1 MVDERVFSRAE
12 THSCHNITNCYT
24 QFTRDASEKL
34 FLDGVG
40 EVCSWPKMPVLGW
53 PLDGPWTKIDMNFKL
68 EIYFP

>member
-12 THSCHNITNCYT
+12 THSCHNTTNCYT

-40 EVCSWPKMPVLGW
+40 EVCS
-53 PLDGPWTKIDMNFKL
+53 
-68 EIYFP
+68 